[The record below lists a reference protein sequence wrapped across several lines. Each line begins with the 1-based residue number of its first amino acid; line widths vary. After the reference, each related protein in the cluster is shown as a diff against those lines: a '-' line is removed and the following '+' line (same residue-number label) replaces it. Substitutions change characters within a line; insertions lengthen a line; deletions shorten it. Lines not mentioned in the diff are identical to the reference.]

1 MDHFEQTPGT
11 DHGQGETDEALLQKM
26 EQEQL
31 LAAVAPTSFS
41 DVTQTVTT
49 MPNLLD
55 ERAAAKLLGISPR
68 KLWGLADA
76 GEIPFIKVGPR
87 LKRYDPRDLEDYVER
102 NRCTKR
108 PAKTSC

>member
-1 MDHFEQTPGT
+1 MNPNESAGGNDHS
-11 DHGQGETDEALLQKM
+11 QGESDEALLQKM

-49 MPNLLD
+49 MPNLID
-55 ERAAAKLLGISPR
+55 ERAAAKLLGISAR